1 MIKTQ
6 ILTLAAL
13 FSVGAFAKP
22 VVVEMVDLGS
32 NQVVGDVTITQSE
45 YGTVFTPNLKG
56 LPAGVHGFHIHENAS
71 CDSAVKNGK
80 TVLGGAAGGHY
91 DPQGTGQHGTPWSD
105 DNHLGDLPA
114 LYVDASGV
122 AQQPV
127 LAPRVKLSDVANRAL
142 MIHAG
147 GDNHS
152 DHPAK
157 LGGGGA
163 RIVCGVI
170 K

>member
-22 VVVEMVDLGS
+22 VTVEMVDLGS
-32 NQVVGDVTITQSE
+32 NQVVGDVTIVQSE

>member
-13 FSVGAFAKP
+13 FSVGAFVKP
-22 VVVEMVDLGS
+22 VTVEMVDLGS
-32 NQVVGDVTITQSE
+32 NQVVGNVTITQSN
-45 YGTVFTPNLKG
+45 YGAVFTPDLKG
-56 LPAGVHGFHIHENAS
+56 LPAGIHGFHIHENAS
-71 CDSAVKNGK
+71 CDSAMKNGK

-91 DPQGTGQHGTPWSD
+91 DPQGTGKHGTPWSD

-114 LYVDASGV
+114 LYVDASGE
-122 AQQPV
+122 AHQPV